1 MTWSLLPTLRAEN
14 SAEGDSDGCT
24 DLVILNHWYP
34 ISAIDELQIGIAYQ
48 SVLLEVKIGFGVDRD
63 GALQVWRQGLHFVEP
78 GQPIP
83 ALANGLLPTQSSFG
97 YLWTTLGSNP
107 IPLFEIPE
115 FDEPDRRNLNAAS
128 FGVATS
134 APRAV
139 ENFLDMGHFPFVHTG
154 VLGAEPFT
162 EVVDYDVEIR
172 NGEIFATGC
181 KFAQPQASPGSVEP
195 IVTDYIYRIPHPY
208 CVLLYKTGA
217 FDTQRL
223 DVIGLFIQPL
233 GQEEIRAHTL
243 LSVLDD
249 VTSRTGLRRFQLGI
263 FSQDKPI
270 LENQVPKRL
279 PLSPSSETPIRA
291 DKSSIAY
298 RRWLQL
304 MGVTYGVISQ
314 LGGQMGE

>member
-1 MTWSLLPTLRAEN
+1 MTWSLLPTFLSEK
-14 SAEGDSDGCT
+14 STEGEKGGCT
-24 DLVILNHWYP
+24 DSVILNQWYP
-34 ISAIDELQIGIAYQ
+34 ISAIDELQVGIAYW
-48 SVLLEVKIGFGVDRD
+48 SVLLDVKIGFGVERD
-63 GALQVWRQGLHFVEP
+63 GSLKVWQQEANRVEP
-78 GQPIP
+78 GKQIP
-83 ALANGLLPTQSSFG
+83 AHLNRLLPTQSSFG

-107 IPLFEIPE
+107 APLFEIPE

-128 FGVATS
+128 IGVATS

-162 EVVDYDVEIR
+162 EVVDYQVEIR

-181 KFAQPQASPGSVEP
+181 KFPQPKAAPGSVEP
-195 IVTDYIYRIPHPY
+195 IITDYIYRIPHPY

-217 FDTQRL
+217 FDSQRL

-243 LSVLDD
+243 LSVIDD
-249 VTSRTGLRRFQLGI
+249 VTSITGLRRFQLGI

-279 PLSPSSETPIRA
+279 PLSPSQETPIRA

-298 RRWLQL
+298 RRWLQS

-314 LGGQMGE
+314 RGE

>member
-1 MTWSLLPTLRAEN
+1 MKWSLSPTFREETPTVDHT
-14 SAEGDSDGCT
+14 SGCT
-24 DLVILNHWYP
+24 DLVILNQWYP
-34 ISAIDELQIGIAYQ
+34 ISALDELQIGIAYQ
-48 SVLLEVKIGFGVDRD
+48 TVLLEVRIGFGVDRD
-63 GALQVWRQGLHFVEP
+63 GALKAWRQETHLVEP

-83 ALANGLLPTQSSFG
+83 ADVDGFLPTQSSFG

-107 IPLFEIPE
+107 APLFEIPE
-115 FDEPDRRNLNAAS
+115 FDEPGRRNLNAAS
-128 FGVATS
+128 IGVATS

-162 EVVDYDVEIR
+162 EVVDYEIEIR

-181 KFAQPQASPGSVEP
+181 KFPQPQAAPGSVEP
-195 IVTDYIYRIPHPY
+195 IITDYTYRIPHPY

-217 FDTQRL
+217 FDARRL

-243 LSVLDD
+243 LSVIDD
-249 VTSRTGLRRFQLGI
+249 VTSKTGLRRFQLGI

-279 PLSPSSETPIRA
+279 PLSPSRETPIRA

-298 RRWLQL
+298 RRWLQT
-304 MGVTYGVISQ
+304 MGVKYGVISDQ
-314 LGGQMGE
+314 

>member
-1 MTWSLLPTLRAEN
+1 MTWSLLPTYRDETAT
-14 SAEGDSDGCT
+14 EGDTGECT
-24 DLVILNHWYP
+24 DMFIVNQWYP
-34 ISAIDELQIGIAYQ
+34 ISAIDELQVGIAYQ
-48 SVLLEVKIGFGVDRD
+48 SVLLEIKIGFGIERD
-63 GALQVWRQGLHFVEP
+63 GALKVWRQELNLVQP

-83 ALANGLLPTQSSFG
+83 VIVNGLLPTQSSFG
-97 YLWTTLGSNP
+97 YLWTTLGSDP
-107 IPLFEIPE
+107 APLFEIPE
-115 FDEPDRRNLNAAS
+115 FDEPDRQNLNAAS
-128 FGVATS
+128 IGVATS

-139 ENFLDMGHFPFVHTG
+139 ENFLDMGHFPFVHSG

-162 EVVDYDVEIR
+162 EVVDYEVEIR

-181 KFAQPQASPGSVEP
+181 KFPQPQAAPGSVKP
-195 IVTDYIYRIPHPY
+195 IITDYIYRIPHPF

-217 FDTQRL
+217 FDSQRL

-233 GQEEIRAHTL
+233 GQEKIRAHTL
-243 LSVLDD
+243 LSVIDG
-249 VTSRTGLRRFQLGI
+249 VTSRTGLRRFQLSI

-279 PLSPSSETPIRA
+279 PLSPSRDTPIRA

-298 RRWLQL
+298 RRWLQS

-314 LGGQMGE
+314 LASDFAD